1 MRAAD
6 AMRTLPRKAFTL
18 IEVLAIVA
26 VAGVGLA
33 AVIGLVFSGLRAAG
47 RAQVEAVGMATAVS
61 VANDPAPLL
70 APESAGDWTY
80 TPYDMDSPGPVSS
93 QATGWVNGLYVV
105 RDERSVAADVIARE
119 GATVFARAADV
130 VVEVFDARAGRPVA
144 SFATRLVRQRGTR
157 GP

>member
-1 MRAAD
+1 MS
-6 AMRTLPRKAFTL
+6 PRYRKQGGFTL

-47 RAQVEAVGMATAVS
+47 RAQVEAVGMSTAVS
-61 VANDPAPLL
+61 IANDPAPLL
-70 APESAGDWTY
+70 AAESAGDWSY
-80 TPYDMDSPGPVSS
+80 TPYDMDAAGPVGSHT
-93 QATGWVNGLYVV
+93 AGWINGLYVV
-105 RDERSVAADVIARE
+105 RDEHSVAADVIARE
-119 GATVFARAADV
+119 GTTVYVRAADV
-130 VVEVFDARAGRPVA
+130 VVEVFDSLAGRPVA